1 MIKELKYFFYIF
13 TIAVFIIFITNYYFS
28 DENKKNSYRSIKL
41 FEKRIIEYS
50 SKLPTLE
57 SNTDKII
64 YYVENTK
71 NKDKKKY
78 KFWELLFDDKKQKG
92 YYSRH

>member
-13 TIAVFIIFITNYYFS
+13 TIIIFIIFIVNYYFS

-41 FEKRIIEYS
+41 FEKRIIEYG
-50 SKLPTLE
+50 SKLQTLE
-57 SNTDKII
+57 SDTDTII
-64 YYVENTK
+64 EYVENTK

-78 KFWELLFDDKKQKG
+78 KFWELLFDDK
-92 YYSRH
+92 

>member
-41 FEKRIIEYS
+41 LEKIIIEYS
-50 SKLPTLE
+50 NKLPTLE

-64 YYVENTK
+64 DYVENTK

-78 KFWELLFDDKKQKG
+78 KFWELLFDDKK
-92 YYSRH
+92 

>member
-13 TIAVFIIFITNYYFS
+13 TIVVFIIFIANYYFS
-28 DENKKNSYRSIKL
+28 DANKKNSYRSIKL

-50 SKLPTLE
+50 SELPILE

-64 YYVENTK
+64 DYVENTK

-78 KFWELLFDDKKQKG
+78 KFWELLFDDKK
-92 YYSRH
+92 

>member
-1 MIKELKYFFYIF
+1 MLKELKYFFYIF
-13 TIAVFIIFITNYYFS
+13 TIAVFIIFIANYYFS
-28 DENKKNSYRSIKL
+28 DANKKNSYRSIKL

-50 SKLPTLE
+50 NKLQTLE

-64 YYVENTK
+64 DYVENTK

-78 KFWELLFDDKKQKG
+78 KFWELLFDDKK
-92 YYSRH
+92 

>member
-13 TIAVFIIFITNYYFS
+13 TIAFFIIFIVNYYFS

-50 SKLPTLE
+50 SKLQILE
-57 SNTDKII
+57 SNTDTII
-64 YYVENTK
+64 DHVENTK
-71 NKDKKKY
+71 NEDKIKY
-78 KFWELLFDDKKQKG
+78 KFWELLFDDKK
-92 YYSRH
+92 

>member
-13 TIAVFIIFITNYYFS
+13 TIAVFIIFIANYYFS
-28 DENKKNSYRSIKL
+28 DENKKNFYRSIKL
-41 FEKRIIEYS
+41 FEKRIIEYN
-50 SKLPTLE
+50 SKLPTLK

-64 YYVENTK
+64 DYVENTK

-78 KFWELLFDDKKQKG
+78 KFWELLFDDKK
-92 YYSRH
+92 

>member
-13 TIAVFIIFITNYYFS
+13 TIAVFIIFIANYYFS

-50 SKLPTLE
+50 SKLQTLE
-57 SNTDKII
+57 SNTDKITD
-64 YYVENTK
+64 YVENTT
-71 NKDKKKY
+71 NEEY
-78 KFWELLFDDKKQKG
+78 KFMELLFDDKK
-92 YYSRH
+92 

>member
-13 TIAVFIIFITNYYFS
+13 IIAVFIIFIANYYFS
-28 DENKKNSYRSIKL
+28 DENKKNFYRSIKF

-50 SKLPTLE
+50 SKLQTLE

-64 YYVENTK
+64 DYVENTK

-78 KFWELLFDDKKQKG
+78 KFWELLLDDK
-92 YYSRH
+92 

>member
-1 MIKELKYFFYIF
+1 MKKELIYFLYVF
-13 TIAVFIIFITNYYFS
+13 TILAFTIFVSTYYFS

-64 YYVENTK
+64 DYVENTK

-78 KFWELLFDDKKQKG
+78 KFWELLFDDKK
-92 YYSRH
+92 

>member
-13 TIAVFIIFITNYYFS
+13 TIAVFIIFVTNYYFS

-50 SKLPTLE
+50 NKLPTLE

-64 YYVENTK
+64 DYVENTK

-78 KFWELLFDDKKQKG
+78 KFWELLKNVK
-92 YYSRH
+92 

>member
-13 TIAVFIIFITNYYFS
+13 SIIIFIVFIGKYYFS
-28 DENKKNSYRSIKL
+28 DKNKKNFYKSMKL
-41 FEKRIIEYS
+41 FEKRIIEYN
-50 SKLPTLE
+50 SKLKTLE

-64 YYVENTK
+64 DYVENTN

-78 KFWELLFDDKKQKG
+78 KFWELLFDDKK
-92 YYSRH
+92 

>member
-13 TIAVFIIFITNYYFS
+13 TIAVFIIFIAIYYFS

-50 SKLPTLE
+50 SKLQTLE
-57 SNTDKII
+57 SNTDKITD
-64 YYVENTK
+64 YVENTT
-71 NKDKKKY
+71 NKEY
-78 KFWELLFDDKKQKG
+78 KFMELLFDDKK
-92 YYSRH
+92 

>member
-13 TIAVFIIFITNYYFS
+13 TIAVFIIFIANYYFS
-28 DENKKNSYRSIKL
+28 DENKKISYRSMQL
-41 FEKRIIEYS
+41 FEKRIIEYT
-50 SKLPTLE
+50 SKLQTLE

-64 YYVENTK
+64 GYVENTK

-78 KFWELLFDDKKQKG
+78 KFWELLFDDKK
-92 YYSRH
+92 

>member
-13 TIAVFIIFITNYYFS
+13 TIAVFIIFIAIYYFS

-50 SKLPTLE
+50 SKLQTLE
-57 SNTDKII
+57 SDTDTII
-64 YYVENTK
+64 DYIENTK

-78 KFWELLFDDKKQKG
+78 KFWELLFDDKK
-92 YYSRH
+92 

>member
-13 TIAVFIIFITNYYFS
+13 TIAFFIIFIVNYYFS

-41 FEKRIIEYS
+41 SEKRIIEYT
-50 SKLPTLE
+50 SKLQILE
-57 SNTDKII
+57 SDTDTII
-64 YYVENTK
+64 HYVENTK

-78 KFWELLFDDKKQKG
+78 KFWELLFDDKK
-92 YYSRH
+92 

>member
-1 MIKELKYFFYIF
+1 MIKELKYFFYTIS
-13 TIAVFIIFITNYYFS
+13 IAVFIIFIVNYYFS

-50 SKLPTLE
+50 SKLQTLE
-57 SNTDKII
+57 SDTDTII
-64 YYVENTK
+64 DYIENTK

-78 KFWELLFDDKKQKG
+78 KFWELLFDDKK
-92 YYSRH
+92 

>member
-13 TIAVFIIFITNYYFS
+13 TIAFFIIFIVNYYFS

-50 SKLPTLE
+50 NKLQTLE

-64 YYVENTK
+64 DYVENAK

-78 KFWELLFDDKKQKG
+78 KFWELLFDDKK
-92 YYSRH
+92 

>member
-13 TIAVFIIFITNYYFS
+13 TIAVFIIFVTNYYFS

-41 FEKRIIEYS
+41 FEKRIIEYN
-50 SKLPTLE
+50 SKLKTLE

-64 YYVENTK
+64 DYVENTN

-78 KFWELLFDDKKQKG
+78 KFWELLFDDKK
-92 YYSRH
+92 

>member
-13 TIAVFIIFITNYYFS
+13 TIVVFIIFIANYYFS
-28 DENKKNSYRSIKL
+28 DANKKNSYRSIKL

-64 YYVENTK
+64 DYVENTK

-78 KFWELLFDDKKQKG
+78 KFWELLFDDTK
-92 YYSRH
+92 

>member
-13 TIAVFIIFITNYYFS
+13 TIAVFIIFIANYYF

-50 SKLPTLE
+50 SKLQTLE

-64 YYVENTK
+64 DYVENTK

-78 KFWELLFDDKKQKG
+78 KFWELLFDDKK
-92 YYSRH
+92 

>member
-1 MIKELKYFFYIF
+1 MKKELKYFFYIF

-50 SKLPTLE
+50 NKLQTLE

-64 YYVENTK
+64 DYVENTK

-78 KFWELLFDDKKQKG
+78 KFWELLFDDKK
-92 YYSRH
+92 

>member
-41 FEKRIIEYS
+41 FEKRIIEYNN
-50 SKLPTLE
+50 KLPTLQ

-64 YYVENTK
+64 DYV
-71 NKDKKKY
+71 
-78 KFWELLFDDKKQKG
+78 
-92 YYSRH
+92 